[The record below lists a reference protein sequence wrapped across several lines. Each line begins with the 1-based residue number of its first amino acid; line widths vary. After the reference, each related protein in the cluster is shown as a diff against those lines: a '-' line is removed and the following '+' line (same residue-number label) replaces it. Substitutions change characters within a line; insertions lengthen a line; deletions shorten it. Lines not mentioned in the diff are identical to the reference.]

1 MKKLNDYGLAHLV
14 YFFLNFEGGELNLA
28 LELNGWFILIVVI
41 ICWGWRTYKVYVKGN
56 YLAYQ
61 EIITQ
66 LLFIYILSIGYLTMQ
81 PFHFQLPFTV
91 REFSFDYHLFYNL
104 RHMADGY
111 FAYQLLYSVGNILL
125 FVPLGILLPSLYK
138 KTNNFILVGLIGL
151 MTSIT
156 IEMVQALFTISRLGT
171 VDDLVFNT
179 IGTLLGYV
187 FFRCLKL
194 FQKRIVY
201 FYSIQKQSKNI

>member
-1 MKKLNDYGLAHLV
+1 
-14 YFFLNFEGGELNLA
+14 
-28 LELNGWFILIVVI
+28 
-41 ICWGWRTYKVYVKGN
+41 
-56 YLAYQ
+56 
-61 EIITQ
+61 
-66 LLFIYILSIGYLTMQ
+66 
-81 PFHFQLPFTV
+81 
-91 REFSFDYHLFYNL
+91 
-104 RHMADGY
+104 MADGY

-179 IGTLLGYV
+179 NGTLLGYD

-194 FQKRIVY
+194 FQNRRVY
-201 FYSIQKQSKNI
+201 FYSIKKQLKNI